1 MYRILIVEDDEIIAR
16 SLKKHLE
23 SWDYDVV
30 CVEDFS
36 DVMKEF
42 AGAAPQLVL
51 MDIKLPFYN
60 GYHWCSRIREVS
72 KVPVIFVSSASDNMN
87 IVMAVN
93 MGGDDFIA
101 KPFDLDVLTA
111 KIQALLRR
119 TYDFAGQNTVLE
131 HRGALLNLG
140 DATLTCGETRV
151 EPARRYS
158 NPEDHRAAGL
168 CRPQNCRIK
177 QKNPGGCRGSFALSC
192 ICWQRHHATPRIFS
206 TLFRTSAGSRPE
218 PFTLPAISCASTS
231 AGSGSAGFAATPWMV
246 Q

>member
-1 MYRILIVEDDEIIAR
+1 MHRRESCRICKHR
-16 SLKKHLE
+16 SIGKSVAE
-23 SWDYDVV
+23 
-30 CVEDFS
+30 
-36 DVMKEF
+36 KER
-42 AGAAPQLVL
+42 P
-51 MDIKLPFYN
+51 I
-60 GYHWCSRIREVS
+60 
-72 KVPVIFVSSASDNMN
+72 
-87 IVMAVN
+87 
-93 MGGDDFIA
+93 
-101 KPFDLDVLTA
+101 
-111 KIQALLRR
+111 
-119 TYDFAGQNTVLE
+119 
-131 HRGALLNLG
+131 LLNAKYTINEERAKSSLLI
-140 DATLTCGETRV
+140 LTHHIQKPLNHLIFSGLTGM
-151 EPARRYS
+151 EPARWYS

>member
-1 MYRILIVEDDEIIAR
+1 MKITDLKMIHLRPRWMFLKIETDEGITGWGEPVVEGRARTVETAVNEFRPILI
-16 SLKKHLE
+16 
-23 SWDYDVV
+23 
-30 CVEDFS
+30 
-36 DVMKEF
+36 
-42 AGAAPQLVL
+42 GA
-51 MDIKLPFYN
+51 
-60 GYHWCSRIREVS
+60 
-72 KVPVIFVSSASDNMN
+72 
-87 IVMAVN
+87 
-93 MGGDDFIA
+93 
-101 KPFDLDVLTA
+101 
-111 KIQALLRR
+111 
-119 TYDFAGQNTVLE
+119 
-131 HRGALLNLG
+131 
-140 DATLTCGETRV
+140 

-158 NPEDHRAAGL
+158 NPEGHRAAGL